1 MAEFDP
7 KAYLAKKK
15 EPAFDPAAY
24 VARKRAADPSIME
37 HQAPQPTETA
47 HNVDQLDAAAMGLGH
62 GASLGLDD
70 EVSGVA
76 RGALHVGK
84 EAAASALGDN
94 TVGRSLLRSYLK
106 SKGLEVPDVGVDAIV
121 QGAKT
126 DTEQA
131 LGLKPNLV
139 DSYRQGRD
147 DSRNVHAE

>member
-7 KAYLAKKK
+7 KAYLAKKQ
-15 EPAFDPAAY
+15 ESAFDPAAY
-24 VARKRAADPSIME
+24 VARKQAADPSVME
-37 HQAPQPTETA
+37 HRAPPAAETA

-94 TVGRSLLRSYLK
+94 TVGRSLLREQWSGRPWSTIPRVTSRSLPT
-106 SKGLEVPDVGVDAIV
+106 SRMWSANGCSGFWSGL
-121 QGAKT
+121 
-126 DTEQA
+126 
-131 LGLKPNLV
+131 
-139 DSYRQGRD
+139 
-147 DSRNVHAE
+147 